1 MNIDVDFSLA
11 LNDRTG
17 KLFLGKDIIAALGER
32 ISDIR
37 YGRLRSFPSNDLL
50 RRVAGRL
57 THTETVWRTNRNR
70 LAAVLP
76 LIRSANPTLHLDPL
90 SVVRHRL
97 EARDIVLCHDVGPI
111 THPQYFAPG
120 VDQLYA
126 VAYDQIRSSRPHM
139 VFVSETSRQ
148 AFHAIY
154 GHEFASSTALY
165 IPTRH
170 GVQEGEICR
179 PAGIESPFLLTV
191 GSIGDRKNQARSIR
205 AFAASGLAEKGW
217 RYVVVG
223 GREPGAEEVIRVASE
238 TPGVVRPGYSSDSE
252 LRWLYRNA
260 SGFVLM
266 SLLEGFGM
274 PIIEAIEHDLPCLV
288 SKSGVLTEIGG
299 AATLQA
305 DPQDITSIARGMQTL
320 AGMPRDER
328 AQRMSSARAHIRK
341 FERGPILDGWR
352 ALIDSIT
359 PMRAK
364 DIAGQ
369 LRGAYQE

>member
-1 MNIDVDFSLA
+1 MKIDIDFSLA

-17 KLFLGKDIIAALGER
+17 KLFLGKDIIAALNER
-32 ISDIR
+32 IADIR
-37 YGRLRSFPSNDLL
+37 YGRLHSVPSIDLL
-50 RRVAGRL
+50 RRVVGRL
-57 THTETVWRTNRNR
+57 THKETVWRTSRHR
-70 LAAVLP
+70 LAALLP
-76 LIRSANPTLHLDPL
+76 LIRSTNPTLHLDPL

-120 VDQLYA
+120 VDQFYA
-126 VAYDQIRSSRPHM
+126 VAYEQIRRSRPHM

-154 GHEFASSTALY
+154 GHEFASSTVLY

-170 GVQEGEICR
+170 GVREGAER
-179 PAGIESPFLLTV
+179 QPAGIESPFLLTV
-191 GSIGDRKNQARSIR
+191 GSIGDRKNQARSIQ

-217 RYVVVG
+217 CYVVVG
-223 GREPGAEEVIRVASE
+223 GREPGADEVIRLASE
-238 TPGVVRPGYSSDSE
+238 TPGVIRPGYLGDSE

-299 AATLQA
+299 VATLQA
-305 DPQDITSIARGMQTL
+305 DPQDVTSIARGMQAL
-320 AGMPRDER
+320 AGMPEDER
-328 AQRMSSARAHIRK
+328 AKRISTARAHIRK
-341 FERGPILDGWR
+341 FERSALLDGWR
-352 ALIDSIT
+352 ALIDRMETS
-359 PMRAK
+359 RN
-364 DIAGQ
+364 Q
-369 LRGAYQE
+369 Q